1 VLLKLLLSRAKKKSF
16 PETCTCPK
24 LLYQLYLFFRY
35 FIKKKYKLNFKNIF
49 ICNDYFEPISEC
61 GLDLDKNSPEM
72 KTNILSDLL
81 QLGTNEDLSPYTRL
95 AVEEEN
101 ELRSESSENFST
113 SSNNNS
119 TTQLAGFKST
129 TPKIRPPSLSEISFS
144 DGPSKEPEEG
154 NFRKKSVNRIV
165 TTGPTKFMML

>member
-1 VLLKLLLSRAKKKSF
+1 MSLRW
-16 PETCTCPK
+16 PK
-24 LLYQLYLFFRY
+24 LYTFIFIPFVSILSLFYQCRTKFTQFQ
-35 FIKKKYKLNFKNIF
+35 KNIF
-49 ICNDYFEPISEC
+49 RFNDYFENISEC
-61 GLDLDKNSPEM
+61 NLDLDKNSPEM

-101 ELRSESSENFST
+101 ELSSESSENFGA

-119 TTQLAGFKST
+119 TATQLAGFKN

-154 NFRKKSVNRIV
+154 NLRRKKRKPYLHN
-165 TTGPTKFMML
+165 GFK

>member
-1 VLLKLLLSRAKKKSF
+1 
-16 PETCTCPK
+16 
-24 LLYQLYLFFRY
+24 
-35 FIKKKYKLNFKNIF
+35 
-49 ICNDYFEPISEC
+49 
-61 GLDLDKNSPEM
+61 M

-101 ELRSESSENFST
+101 ELSSENFGT

-119 TTQLAGFKST
+119 TTQLTGFKN

-154 NFRKKSVNRIV
+154 NLRRKKSVNRIF
-165 TTGPTKFMML
+165 TMGLNNFMKL

>member
-1 VLLKLLLSRAKKKSF
+1 MVS
-16 PETCTCPK
+16 
-24 LLYQLYLFFRY
+24 QFFRY
-35 FIKKKYKLNFKNIF
+35 FIRTKFTQFQKNIF
-49 ICNDYFEPISEC
+49 RFNDYFESISEC
-61 GLDLDKNSPEM
+61 NLDLDKNAPEM

-101 ELRSESSENFST
+101 ELSSESSENFGA

-119 TTQLAGFKST
+119 TATQLAGFKN

-154 NFRKKSVNRIV
+154 NLRRKKKRKPYLSSQWGLII
-165 TTGPTKFMML
+165 F

>member
-1 VLLKLLLSRAKKKSF
+1 
-16 PETCTCPK
+16 
-24 LLYQLYLFFRY
+24 
-35 FIKKKYKLNFKNIF
+35 
-49 ICNDYFEPISEC
+49 
-61 GLDLDKNSPEM
+61 M

-101 ELRSESSENFST
+101 ELGSESSENFST

-154 NFRKKSVNRIV
+154 NFWKKRKPYRHNEANEFYDDDVMSSPLRDRPRFFDQVGHQ
-165 TTGPTKFMML
+165 TTNASIENKHFFTK

>member
-1 VLLKLLLSRAKKKSF
+1 
-16 PETCTCPK
+16 
-24 LLYQLYLFFRY
+24 
-35 FIKKKYKLNFKNIF
+35 
-49 ICNDYFEPISEC
+49 
-61 GLDLDKNSPEM
+61 M

-101 ELRSESSENFST
+101 ELGSDSSENFGT

-119 TTQLAGFKST
+119 TATQLAGFKST

-154 NFRKKSVNRIV
+154 NFRKKSVNRIA
-165 TTGPTKFMML
+165 TMGPTSFMFLMSHRLSNKVVAK

>member
-1 VLLKLLLSRAKKKSF
+1 
-16 PETCTCPK
+16 
-24 LLYQLYLFFRY
+24 
-35 FIKKKYKLNFKNIF
+35 
-49 ICNDYFEPISEC
+49 
-61 GLDLDKNSPEM
+61 M

-101 ELRSESSENFST
+101 ELSSESSENFGA

-119 TTQLAGFKST
+119 TATQLAGFKN

-154 NFRKKSVNRIV
+154 NLRRKKKRKPYLSSQWGLII
-165 TTGPTKFMML
+165 F

>member
-1 VLLKLLLSRAKKKSF
+1 
-16 PETCTCPK
+16 
-24 LLYQLYLFFRY
+24 
-35 FIKKKYKLNFKNIF
+35 
-49 ICNDYFEPISEC
+49 
-61 GLDLDKNSPEM
+61 M

-101 ELRSESSENFST
+101 ELSSENFGT

-119 TTQLAGFKST
+119 TATQLAGFKN

-154 NFRKKSVNRIV
+154 NLRRKKA
-165 TTGPTKFMML
+165 

>member
-1 VLLKLLLSRAKKKSF
+1 
-16 PETCTCPK
+16 
-24 LLYQLYLFFRY
+24 
-35 FIKKKYKLNFKNIF
+35 
-49 ICNDYFEPISEC
+49 
-61 GLDLDKNSPEM
+61 M

-81 QLGTNEDLSPYTRL
+81 QIGTNEDLSPYTRL

-101 ELRSESSENFST
+101 ELSSESSENFGT

-119 TTQLAGFKST
+119 NTQLAGFKKVFKN

-154 NFRKKSVNRIV
+154 NFRRKKA
-165 TTGPTKFMML
+165 

>member
-1 VLLKLLLSRAKKKSF
+1 
-16 PETCTCPK
+16 
-24 LLYQLYLFFRY
+24 
-35 FIKKKYKLNFKNIF
+35 
-49 ICNDYFEPISEC
+49 
-61 GLDLDKNSPEM
+61 M

-101 ELRSESSENFST
+101 ELSSESSENFGT

-119 TTQLAGFKST
+119 TTQLAGFKN

-154 NFRKKSVNRIV
+154 NFRRKKA
-165 TTGPTKFMML
+165 

>member
-1 VLLKLLLSRAKKKSF
+1 MSLRW
-16 PETCTCPK
+16 PK
-24 LLYQLYLFFRY
+24 LYTFIFIPFVSILSLFYQCRTKFTQFQ
-35 FIKKKYKLNFKNIF
+35 KNIF
-49 ICNDYFEPISEC
+49 RFNDYFEPISEC
-61 GLDLDKNSPEM
+61 NLDLDKNSPEM

-101 ELRSESSENFST
+101 ELSSESSENFGA

-119 TTQLAGFKST
+119 TATQLAGFKN

-154 NFRKKSVNRIV
+154 NLRRKKA
-165 TTGPTKFMML
+165 

>member
-1 VLLKLLLSRAKKKSF
+1 MVLILSLFYQNKIYSIPKKK
-16 PETCTCPK
+16 
-24 LLYQLYLFFRY
+24 FR
-35 FIKKKYKLNFKNIF
+35 F
-49 ICNDYFEPISEC
+49 NDYFEPISEC
-61 GLDLDKNSPEM
+61 DLDLDKNSPEM

-101 ELRSESSENFST
+101 ELSSESSENFST

-119 TTQLAGFKST
+119 TTQLAGFKN

-154 NFRKKSVNRIV
+154 NFKTEPPANGM
-165 TTGPTKFMML
+165 T